1 MIVQKGKAARGPT
14 GQEVA
19 LEVLVPILQRAQEE
33 LAGKLGKVNGKK
45 LQPRLSMDNPTIHQ
59 SAIKQ
64 YKEELKNAG
73 WKANTR
79 FPLPTYSPDFH
90 RVIEHTHG
98 RAVLAFRKWL
108 YDNPKK
114 HTVGRYKAVFEQLY
128 RKCCSADAIA
138 ADVAGLPELYAY
150 VAANNGDWAP
160 ANMR

>member
-1 MIVQKGKAARGPT
+1 MFAMIVQKGKAARGPT

-90 RVIEHTHG
+90 SESH
-98 RAVLAFRKWL
+98 
-108 YDNPKK
+108 
-114 HTVGRYKAVFEQLY
+114 
-128 RKCCSADAIA
+128 
-138 ADVAGLPELYAY
+138 
-150 VAANNGDWAP
+150 
-160 ANMR
+160 